1 MKTRKSVLR
10 SLAFGLM
17 LTVLVIGSAVTAQAA
32 KTNSK
37 TIKAGQIYYVM
48 DSDIS
53 GHAISQ
59 NQFAVTPK
67 TSSTRYDLIYAY
79 ESNDGGQ
86 SKLQVR
92 MAVGLSSSFKSTA
105 GRAYIKSSPAS
116 NTGALLGI
124 RVRSGTVVVQIATQN
139 AANTFTL
146 SLTNRPSNMTPIRAR
161 TVAKGKKINFKM
173 AQGNAAYI
181 PLIFGGTSGTKIKR
195 TLSSTKY
202 ELYVFKSS
210 YLERKIYQNGSK
222 ISTVQIKYN
231 TKYSLSGKSYLCT
244 LIQIR
249 PSATSKSTGWM
260 KNTKGNA
267 CFLYP
272 RDFLGVS
279 YTMQ

>member
-10 SLAFGLM
+10 TVAFGLI
-17 LTVLVIGSAVTAQAA
+17 LGALVIGSAVTAQAA

-37 TIKAGQIYYVM
+37 TIRAGQIFYVM

-79 ESNDGGQ
+79 GTTGEM
-86 SKLQVR
+86 QVR
-92 MAVGLSSSFKSTA
+92 MAVGLSSSFKSSPSN
-105 GRAYIKSSPAS
+105 AYIKSSPGS

-210 YLERKIYQNGSK
+210 YLERKTYQNGSK

-249 PSATSKSTGWM
+249 PSSTSKSTGWM

-279 YTMQ
+279 YSMK